1 MAINAVLGSSTA
13 NAYIG
18 APEADAI
25 FADSLKAARWAAL
38 SAGEKTIAL
47 MAATQNLEV
56 LEFEGV
62 KASPSTDDPS
72 LPQALQWPRTDLVV
86 RGYTVV
92 PTEQPLPIKQATSFL
107 ALELHDNPNA
117 IWGSG
122 ASSGSGGVT
131 GAIKKQQLGDLSQ
144 EFYDVGADGPVA
156 VTNKVD
162 ATAPLVLQ
170 RFPWLVDLLD
180 GYLKGVANSSGSRV
194 ILRVRS

>member
-18 APEADAI
+18 AAEADAI
-25 FADSLKAARWAAL
+25 YADSLKAERWAVLTA
-38 SAGEKTIAL
+38 SEKDIAL

-62 KASPSTDDPS
+62 KASPSTDDPA

-92 PTEQPLPIKQATSFL
+92 ATEQPLPIKQATSFL
-107 ALELHDNPNA
+107 ALELHDSPNA

-122 ASSGSGGVT
+122 ASSGSGGAT

-144 EFYDVGADGPVA
+144 EFYDVGSDGPA
-156 VTNKVD
+156 ATSSKVD

-170 RFPWLVDLLD
+170 RFPWLADLLD
-180 GYLKGVANSSGSRV
+180 GYIKGLANSSGSRV